1 MRIGLVLLC
10 LGSSALAADDP
21 NGIVLPPTQVMA
33 GGKPVDVERSGH
45 AAPFLVDLDGKGVP
59 DLVVGEFSLGR
70 VRVYKNVGKP
80 GAPVF
85 DTHEPIRAS
94 GEPACTEEG

>member
-1 MRIGLVLLC
+1 M
-10 LGSSALAADDP
+10 ALTARSPLAEES
-21 NGIVLPPTQVMA
+21 LP
-33 GGKPVDVERSGH
+33 
-45 AAPFLVDLDGKGVP
+45 APSVPRLAEIALFADLDGKGVP

-70 VRVYKNVGKP
+70 VRVYKNIGKS

-94 GEPACTEEG
+94 GEPACTEPG